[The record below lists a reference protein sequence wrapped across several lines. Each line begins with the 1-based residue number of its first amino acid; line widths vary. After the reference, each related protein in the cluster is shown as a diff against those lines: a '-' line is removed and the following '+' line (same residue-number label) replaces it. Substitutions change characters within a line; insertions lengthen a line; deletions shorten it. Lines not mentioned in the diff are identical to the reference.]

1 MATRDGSRLRWAS
14 ECRDI
19 ITDIAPADPRTHE
32 DLRRGP
38 VRDSQCSEISAHAPG
53 CGGGPRAHGGRQLR
67 QAAV

>member
-1 MATRDGSRLRWAS
+1 MWQVTWGEVSFSAHFIFTPAL
-14 ECRDI
+14 
-19 ITDIAPADPRTHE
+19 APADPRTHE

-38 VRDSQCSEISAHAPG
+38 VRDSQCSEIAAHAPG